1 MNIWENFNFDNP
13 KKTTITEM
21 TKQDKMSINDYIEA
35 KVREI
40 KLDNLG
46 I

>member
-1 MNIWENFNFDNP
+1 MNIDQKIIL
-13 KKTTITEM
+13 KKNLKKLIQTGCVAT
-21 TKQDKMSINDYIEA
+21 NDYIEA

-46 I
+46 IK